1 LIPPVPQ
8 TQISS
13 RKDYNSSTD
22 SAISSRVI
30 AASARSRTTA
40 SSANFDPRGENLFKI
55 SDSRS
60 HAPEPSY
67 AFASFPRSEDTT
79 DNWSTTA
86 RTWAPASKRVSLSPV
101 QDRNQYNPLPSSS
114 SSSGHRAVLATEFK
128 KPGHYSNPKREGVK
142 PLQEIGNFFNS
153 LLGNEAR

>member
-1 LIPPVPQ
+1 MTPPVPQ
-8 TQISS
+8 TQTSS
-13 RKDYNSSTD
+13 RKDYISSTD

-40 SSANFDPRGENLFKI
+40 SSAHFDPRGENLFKI

-114 SSSGHRAVLATEFK
+114 SSFGHRAVLATEFK
-128 KPGHYSNPKREGVK
+128 KPGHYSNPKREGAK
-142 PLQEIGNFFNS
+142 PFQEIGNFFNS